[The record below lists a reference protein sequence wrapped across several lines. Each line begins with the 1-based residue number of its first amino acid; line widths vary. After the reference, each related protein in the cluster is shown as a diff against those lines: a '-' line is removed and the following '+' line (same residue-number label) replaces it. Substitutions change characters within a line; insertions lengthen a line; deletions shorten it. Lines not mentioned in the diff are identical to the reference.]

1 MFTDLLHSHYRVKH
15 TLFILLFLI
24 IGYFILKS
32 FIQQRGSEIVGSALT
47 GCDRWFTRAGAKSH
61 DLCTGHIQLK
71 LCPTDSKHSR
81 DLQTDATNPNRMWRP
96 AAHSEEED
104 KVTGRRAEEEPS
116 GADRE
121 ALLFSKWPT
130 VHELNV
136 SSLSSTAAVGGLKNK
151 NCSALPYCSFL
162 Q

>member
-1 MFTDLLHSHYRVKH
+1 M
-15 TLFILLFLI
+15 
-24 IGYFILKS
+24 
-32 FIQQRGSEIVGSALT
+32 Q
-47 GCDRWFTRAGAKSH
+47 
-61 DLCTGHIQLK
+61 
-71 LCPTDSKHSR
+71 PT
-81 DLQTDATNPNRMWRP
+81 PEPRMWRP

-151 NCSALPYCSFL
+151 NCCALPYFACFYRKWRQQWQQKEDHDPQKVFFL
-162 Q
+162 KCRRALGLEINTKHNSGTRGFIFRKRFQRCILI